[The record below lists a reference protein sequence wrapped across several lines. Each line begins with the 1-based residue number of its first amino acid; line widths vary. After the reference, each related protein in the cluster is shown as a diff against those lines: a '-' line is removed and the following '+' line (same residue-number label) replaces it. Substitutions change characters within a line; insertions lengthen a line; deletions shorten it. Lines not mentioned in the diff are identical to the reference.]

1 MLSFVYFEFYTR
13 KLLYTTN
20 CCYFVLPFFC
30 RSSLGCTCPSAT
42 FWKNWK
48 PSCPQTSSINCP
60 ASNHYGNFPNKG
72 VLSCFDWVVE
82 KNHVNFFFLNWTVY
96 IYKYVWLFRNCKTIA
111 LYSDFFPQSLL
122 GFYNIFQRNDTESC
136 VKLMDNCFLSYIRVL
151 CGVLW

>member
-1 MLSFVYFEFYTR
+1 MLSFVYLEFYTC

-20 CCYFVLPFFC
+20 CCYFVLPFCC

-60 ASNHYGNFPNKG
+60 ASNHHGNFPNKG

-96 IYKYVWLFRNCKTIA
+96 IYINMFGCLGTVKQLPFILIFSPSHCWGFTI
-111 LYSDFFPQSLL
+111 FFKGMIL
-122 GFYNIFQRNDTESC
+122 NH
-136 VKLMDNCFLSYIRVL
+136 V
-151 CGVLW
+151 

>member
-1 MLSFVYFEFYTR
+1 MLSFVYFEFYTC

-20 CCYFVLPFFC
+20 CCYFVLPFCC

-60 ASNHYGNFPNKG
+60 ASNHHGNFPNKG

-96 IYKYVWLFRNCKTIA
+96 IYINMFGCLGTVKQLPFILIFPPSHCWGFTIFFKGMILNHVWNWWTIVFWA
-111 LYSDFFPQSLL
+111 
-122 GFYNIFQRNDTESC
+122 I
-136 VKLMDNCFLSYIRVL
+136 
-151 CGVLW
+151 